1 MLFSLQN
8 DGSPSVTFQLRV
20 RELKLKDMKILNSL
34 RSLGDR

>member
-20 RELKLKDMKILNSL
+20 RELKDMKILNSL
-34 RSLGDR
+34 RRQGDR